1 MENLNPQQTNS
12 YISPEDDKRNDFLPI
27 VMKSLHVFAA
37 NWKWFL
43 LSATVCV
50 LLAYLYQAKLPRVY
64 ERSSTIAVKNN
75 DNNSNSR
82 NASAAMMLNGINAN
96 GELKDEAFIL
106 KSHRLMRKV
115 AQNLNLD
122 VDYTT
127 DLGLRKYSLY
137 KESPVKITFFK
148 PFSQNLNFDIDIES
162 DQSFR
167 IHNLKTNGNLSDFDQ
182 TATFGKAMETPFGA
196 ILVEKN
202 KSTFARYMKRTINVG
217 RISKEQAAMRFTG
230 CINAQVKDQ
239 SSNLIFVSCHD
250 TNVKRADD
258 ILATLLEA
266 YKNDIV
272 ENKNKQS
279 MNADKFL
286 TQRIML
292 IGNDLNSTENR
303 MASFKQTND
312 VIDFDKN
319 ASIYLDQS
327 NQANQQV
334 MKLESEKNVGLF
346 LRDYLRQ
353 QNDGN
358 YEVIPSIGDIDNSG
372 LESGISQYNEL
383 VMNYNRLSSNAGSA
397 SPVVRDA
404 LERLKSTH
412 SVITKTVENYINTV
426 NVKLRQAN
434 SVKNSITSSI
444 SSVPQKQKSASD
456 IERQRKIK
464 EDIYVYLLNKREE
477 VALQL
482 AVTEANVNI
491 IETPYGYASPIYPKS
506 GRILL
511 IGLAIGL
518 AIPTAIFWLIMQLDT
533 KVRYRKEV
541 EDGCSA
547 PILGDI
553 PLWKEDD
560 ENNKFI
566 DRSHGGMNYNAVS
579 EALRMLRYNLNFM
592 KKRSKVM
599 MITSSTPGSGKSF
612 VSRNLALILGISGK
626 KVILVDGD
634 IRKRT
639 QSKIISGND
648 GLTTYLNDDTCNLD
662 SLIKRDGVGKNVDF
676 LPAGLT
682 PPNPTEL
689 LMSPRLEELTDELK
703 SRYDYVI
710 YDTTPAISVA
720 DAGIINRVTELTL
733 YVIRIGVEDKRFLA
747 EIDKMYKTKKFR
759 NLAIIINGSVRSKY
773 GYGYGYGY
781 SYGYGYGYGYGEER
795 GKSHKHSG
803 KSGSSKTAATAAPVR
818 KPSVN
823 NNRIDVNQLRDASK
837 DDSKE

>member
-12 YISPEDDKRNDFLPI
+12 YISPEDDKRNDLLPV
-27 VMKSLHVFAA
+27 VMKTLHVFAA

-43 LSATVCV
+43 FSAAVCV
-50 LLAYLYQAKLPRVY
+50 LLAYLYQAKLPRCY

-75 DNNSNSR
+75 EGNNSR
-82 NASAAMMLNGINAN
+82 NASAAMALNGISAN
-96 GELKDEAFIL
+96 GALQDEAFIL

-115 AQNLNLD
+115 AQSLNLD
-122 VDYTT
+122 IDYSTN
-127 DLGLRKYSLY
+127 LGLRTYSLY
-137 KESPVKITFFK
+137 KESPVKVTFFK
-148 PFSQNLNFDIDIES
+148 PYSQSVSFDVEIES

-167 IHNLKTNGNLSDFDQ
+167 IHNMSVGGNLSDFDQ
-182 TATFGKAMETPFGA
+182 TASYGKAIETPAGA
-196 ILVEKN
+196 VLVEKN
-202 KSTFARYMKRTINVG
+202 KATFGKYLKRTVSVG
-217 RISKEQAAMRFTG
+217 RISKEQAAMKFTG

-239 SSNLIFVSCHD
+239 SSNLIFVYCHD

-258 ILATLLEA
+258 ILASLLEA
-266 YKNDIV
+266 YKNDII

-303 MASFKQTND
+303 MASFKQSND

-327 NQANQQV
+327 NQARQQV
-334 MKLESEKNVGLF
+334 MQLESEKNVGLF

-353 QNDGN
+353 QTDGN
-358 YEVIPSIGDIDNSG
+358 YEVIPSLGDIGNAG
-372 LESGISQYNEL
+372 LSSGISQYNEL
-383 VMNYNRLSSNAGSA
+383 VMNYNRLSGNAGPA

-412 SVITKTVENYINTV
+412 SVITKTVENYISTI

-434 SVKNSITSSI
+434 AVRSSITSSI
-444 SSVPQKQKSASD
+444 SSVPQKQKSAGD

-464 EDIYVYLLNKREE
+464 EDLYVYLLNKREE

-491 IETPYGYASPIYPKS
+491 IETPYGYAAPIYPKS
-506 GRILL
+506 GMIMLA
-511 IGLAIGL
+511 GLAIGL
-518 AIPTAIFWLIMQLDT
+518 AIPTVILWLMIMLDT
-533 KVRYRKEV
+533 KVRSRKDI

-553 PLWKEDD
+553 PLWKEEN

-579 EALRMLRYNLNFM
+579 EAFRMLRYNLNFM

-612 VSRNLALILGISGK
+612 VSRNLAIILGIAGK
-626 KVILVDGD
+626 KVILIDGD

-639 QSKIISGND
+639 QSKIISGRE
-648 GLTTYLNDDTCNLD
+648 GLTTYLSDETCNLD
-662 SLIKRDGVGKNVDF
+662 ALIKPNGVGKNVDF
-676 LPAGLT
+676 LPAGIT

-689 LMSPRLEELTDELK
+689 LMSQRLEELTDELK

-710 YDTTPAISVA
+710 YDTTPAIAVA

-733 YVIRIGVEDKRFLA
+733 YVVRIGNEDKRFLG
-747 EIDKMYKTKKFR
+747 EIDKMYKNKKFR
-759 NLAIIINGSVRSKY
+759 NLAVIINASVRSKY

-781 SYGYGYGYGYGEER
+781 GDE
-795 GKSHKHSG
+795 SG
-803 KSGSSKTAATAAPVR
+803 KGHGSRKAHSSKSAKNAETVR
-818 KPSVN
+818 KPAAGD
-823 NNRIDVNQLRDASK
+823 NRIDVNQLRDATK
-837 DDSKE
+837 DDK